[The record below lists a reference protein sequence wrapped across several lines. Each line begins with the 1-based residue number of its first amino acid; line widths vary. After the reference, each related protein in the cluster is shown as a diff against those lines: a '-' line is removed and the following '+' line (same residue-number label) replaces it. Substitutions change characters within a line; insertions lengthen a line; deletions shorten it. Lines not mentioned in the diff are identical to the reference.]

1 MRAARFVE
9 PRMGKSYT
17 EEKINR
23 VRSVLRGL
31 PWFPIVVLGTFVF
44 VCIFAPLLSP
54 FGPHSIVLSDRLQPP
69 GFNEADR
76 YYLFGTDHLGRDVL
90 ARTLYGAR
98 TSLAV
103 AISALIFGGGVGF
116 VIGIV
121 TGYVGRAVDNVLMRL
136 SDAFMALPTLLVAMV
151 FVMTMGPGLQTVIIA
166 LSVITWARFTRV
178 IRSEVLSLKERDFV
192 LLARVANCS
201 HLRIMLVH
209 IVPNVVNTFV
219 VLCSLEVSRVILT
232 EASLS
237 FLGAGVPPPRPTWGN
252 MVADGRAFI
261 TSAWWIS
268 FFPGMALVLVV
279 YSLNSFGDWLRNKLD
294 PKLRQL

>member
-1 MRAARFVE
+1 
-9 PRMGKSYT
+9 
-17 EEKINR
+17 
-23 VRSVLRGL
+23 
-31 PWFPIVVLGTFVF
+31 
-44 VCIFAPLLSP
+44 
-54 FGPHSIVLSDRLQPP
+54 
-69 GFNEADR
+69 
-76 YYLFGTDHLGRDVL
+76 
-90 ARTLYGAR
+90 
-98 TSLAV
+98 
-103 AISALIFGGGVGF
+103 
-116 VIGIV
+116 
-121 TGYVGRAVDNVLMRL
+121 MRL